1 VERVALGTIMG
12 AVAFVVERRLSK
24 ALRRRDDETAGP
36 ANDPGGGSDAELT
49 TAPEQVDQQPQ
60 R

>member
-1 VERVALGTIMG
+1 MERVALGTVIG
-12 AVAFVVERRLSK
+12 AVAFVVERRLLK
-24 ALRRRDDETAGP
+24 ALRRRGDDTSTP
-36 ANDPGGGSDAELT
+36 TDPGGELT